1 MMRMVS
7 SGIVRRAGAVVAASL
22 AVVLVG
28 CTPDT
33 TRGRVEQDFAQT
45 FVNQQAQSLQR
56 QGKPVARPKV
66 LSTVCHNGTNL
77 KQDSGPGSW
86 ACEIKYVSPDGK
98 RHDDVWL
105 LLSDALGCYQAFTQD
120 DTLRYRKIR
129 DVLSHKMILDPAGSF
144 DGCLDVYSGSKNVS
158 KQ

>member
-1 MMRMVS
+1 MRMGS
-7 SGIVRRAGAVVAASL
+7 SRILRRAGGVVAACL

-45 FVNQQAQSLQR
+45 FVNQYAQSLQR

-86 ACEIKYVSPDGK
+86 GCEIKYRTPDGK
-98 RHDDVWL
+98 PHDDTWL

-120 DTLRYRKIR
+120 DKARYHEI
-129 DVLSHKMILDPAGSF
+129 
-144 DGCLDVYSGSKNVS
+144 
-158 KQ
+158 